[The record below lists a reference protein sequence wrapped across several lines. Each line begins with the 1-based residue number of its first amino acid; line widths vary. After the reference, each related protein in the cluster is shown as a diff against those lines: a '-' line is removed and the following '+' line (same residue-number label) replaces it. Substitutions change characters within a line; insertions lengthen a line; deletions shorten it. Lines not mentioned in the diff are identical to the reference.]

1 MNPLTDQ
8 FIRILENASTEDLK
22 ILSDYLTNFEKKQQ
36 GEFSTYLRAGLNMT
50 RVTDEQSSVVS
61 IPNTPFIHNNVDIPH
76 GGILAVLLD
85 TAMGT
90 LANSKCPTGFGAVT
104 TNLTIHYL
112 TVADDE
118 TINAE
123 ARIIRSG
130 RHTMVLEGNIFQED
144 GKHIATATGSF
155 FILPKKTKPVI
166 ASPQ

>member
-8 FIRILENASTEDLK
+8 FTRILEKSSIGDLE
-22 ILSDYLTNFEKKQQ
+22 ILTNYLTNFEKKQQ
-36 GEFSTYLRAGLNMT
+36 GEFSTYLSAGLNMT
-50 RVTDEQSSVVS
+50 RVTDKNASVVT

-90 LANSKCPTGFGAVT
+90 LANSKCQPGFSAVT

-112 TVADDE
+112 TVADEDK
-118 TINAE
+118 ISAQ
-123 ARIIRSG
+123 ASIIRNG
-130 RHTMVLEGNIFQED
+130 RHTMVLEGNIFQQD

-155 FILPKKTKPVI
+155 FIIPKKAEPVI
-166 ASPQ
+166 ALKQ

>member
-1 MNPLTDQ
+1 MNSLTDQ
-8 FIRILENASTEDLK
+8 FNRVIENASTEDLE
-22 ILSDYLTNFEKKQQ
+22 ILTDYLKNFEKKQQ
-36 GEFSTYLRAGLNMT
+36 GEFTTYLSAGLNMT
-50 RVTDEQSSVVS
+50 RATDEGSSIVS
-61 IPNTPFIHNNVDIPH
+61 IPNTPFIHNNVNIPH

-90 LANSKCPTGFGAVT
+90 LANSQCPTGFGAVT

-112 TVADDE
+112 AVADE
-118 TINAE
+118 EKITAK

-130 RHTMVLEGNIFQED
+130 RHTMVLEGNIFQDD

-155 FILPKKTKPVI
+155 FILPKKTEPVI

>member
-1 MNPLTDQ
+1 MSLITDQ
-8 FIRILENASTEDLK
+8 FARIVKNSSPEDLEM
-22 ILSDYLTNFEKKQQ
+22 LTDYLASFEKKQQ
-36 GEFSTYLRAGLNMT
+36 GEFATYLSAALNMT
-50 RVTDEQSSVVS
+50 RVTDDRSSIVT
-61 IPNTPFIHNNVDIPH
+61 IPNTAFIHNNINIPH

-90 LANSKCPTGFGAVT
+90 LANSKCQQGFGAVT

-112 TVADDE
+112 TVADED

-130 RHTMVLEGNIFQED
+130 RHTLVIEGNIFQQD

-155 FILPKKTKPVI
+155 FIVPKQKEPAI
-166 ASPQ
+166 ALKQ

>member
-1 MNPLTDQ
+1 MNSLTDQ
-8 FIRILENASTEDLK
+8 FTRIIENSSTEDIK
-22 ILSDYLTNFEKKQQ
+22 ILTDYLENFEKKQK
-36 GEFSTYLRAGLNMT
+36 GEFSTYLSAGLNMT
-50 RVTDEQSSVVS
+50 RITDEQSSIVS

-90 LANSKCPTGFGAVT
+90 LANSKCPAGFGAVT

-118 TINAE
+118 TISAE
-123 ARIIRSG
+123 AQIIRSG
-130 RHTMVLEGNIFQED
+130 RHTMVLEGNIFQKD

-155 FILPKKTKPVI
+155 FIIPKKTEPVI
-166 ASPQ
+166 ASQQ